1 MPGEKLKIAI
11 ENVNYEMFLQMLKYI
26 YTDTCDVLTINAR
39 FHIGGDLDSP
49 SECTSD
55 GSQSPR
61 DIDIPVP
68 VYEVSSGRQQSAF
81 EVYQTQGKKKKGKKG
96 GAGGGGG
103 GKKEGGSGRDGE
115 KKPQSQ
121 QGQGHSQNPVQN
133 MKDLTKRFGVRNLAK
148 R

>member
-1 MPGEKLKIAI
+1 MPGEKLKIAV
-11 ENVNYEMFLQMLKYI
+11 ENVNYEMFLQMMKYI
-26 YTDTCDVLTINAR
+26 YTDTCEVLTINAR
-39 FHIGGDLDSP
+39 LHIGGDVDSP

-68 VYEVSSGRQQSAF
+68 MYEVSTSRQQSAF

-96 GAGGGGG
+96 GGGG

-115 KKPQSQ
+115 KKAQTQ
-121 QGQGHSQNPVQN
+121 QGQGHSMNPVQN
-133 MKDLTKRFGVRNLAK
+133 MKDLAKRFGVRNLAK